1 MKMKLKM
8 RKSLKI
14 LLVAISCFSI
24 VGVAPVNAANV
35 TVKFTVFPAITA
47 SMGVYVADAMGY
59 FEKNGITIQYVNAA
73 TGTSALQ
80 TLLAGSTDFII
91 SDITGTAN
99 AIKAGADIGFVS
111 GQFQYFHGALYC
123 QKEISAAGGWPS
135 NMKNLVGK
143 KIGITGVGAAT
154 DSYTRYSLIKAG
166 VDPKNVSIIPI
177 GGAPS
182 LVAAFLAKSV
192 DCVTAFQ
199 PMQAQLKDASV
210 MVNWESGEG
219 PREFRN
225 YSFNGIVTSKSY
237 AKRNQKTTRAVA
249 QAMKEASIYASNERN
264 AGAISEKVL
273 KFFPGLSLADMKT
286 ILEAT
291 AKTHSHAISGANIV
305 NAQRVYRTVVGPWP
319 IEKNSSLIVPGV
331 RNIILK

>member
-1 MKMKLKM
+1 MKL
-8 RKSLKI
+8 RKNLRV
-14 LLVAISCFSI
+14 LVIAISCFSI
-24 VGVAPVNAANV
+24 TSVAPVNAANT
-35 TVKFTVFPAITA
+35 TVKFTVFPAVTA

-91 SDITGTAN
+91 SDLTGTAN

-111 GQFQYFHGALYC
+111 GQFKYFHGALYC

-154 DSYTRYSLIKAG
+154 DTYTRYSLIKAG
-166 VDPKNVSIIPI
+166 IDPKQVTIIPI

-182 LVAAFLAKSV
+182 LIAAFLAKSV
-192 DCVTAFQ
+192 DCVTAYQ

-210 MVNWESGEG
+210 LVNWESGEG
-219 PREFRN
+219 PREFKK
-225 YSFNGIVTSKSY
+225 YSFNGIVTSKSF
-237 AKRNQKTTRAVA
+237 ARSNQKTVKAVA
-249 QAMKEASIYASNERN
+249 RAMKEASNYASSETN
-264 AGAISEKVL
+264 ASALAPKVL
-273 KFFPGLSLADMKT
+273 KFFPGLALADMKT

-291 AKTHSHAISGANIV
+291 AKTHSNAITGVNLV
-305 NAQRVYRTVVGPWP
+305 NARRVYSAVVGPWP
-319 IEKNSSLIVPGV
+319 IEKNSTLIVRGV
-331 RNIILK
+331 RNIIRK